1 MRRFFAKKI
10 KRETRENGYLLVLV
24 MVISFALM
32 TIATA
37 LMSVSSTKYAKT
49 DSDGDTSKAVYV
61 AEAGISDTVNR
72 INLNN
77 TFAGYSTP
85 QTFYSS
91 AQRGKA
97 EYTTT
102 AVAGASNTITVTSV
116 GSYFSKPSSTTPTVT
131 RTVKVVLTRTQTPI
145 TENVLAGSA
154 GLTVSGAYTP
164 YYGQPVAMQKGSV
177 YSRGKIRLNGELAS
191 LGSATDSAR
200 VTAANIGCGTTANFP
215 QQCATN
221 DPPLTFGG
229 TGFYSGAGSIYG
241 SVCAANQPA
250 SPYIHTGPTGTG
262 LDSTC
267 SPSDYGLLPF
277 DKAAFTATK
286 TVGTGVAP
294 SSVSCSF
301 TDSTADWA
309 DNVKVNGAVTLS
321 PALFG
326 GCQVT
331 IRGDVYI
338 KGNLTINS
346 GTVITVDASLLG
358 RKPIIGVNGVITVE
372 KGVSILAND
381 SGSHATF
388 LSFNSTDTTCTTS
401 DTCSAISSTHLYNS
415 SQTLTGVPDW
425 AQAWGRAIVLRGFG
439 GNQPNFSGAA
449 FYSLFGSTLYTMD
462 GAVSINGI
470 GGQHVAVSPGTS
482 YLSLGGTLS
491 IVGISPFSHIFQRNK
506 YVIGDYIQQF

>member
-1 MRRFFAKKI
+1 MRESFVRVRLK
-10 KRETRENGYLLVLV
+10 NNSGYLLILV

-49 DSDGDTSKAVYV
+49 DSDGDTAKAVYA

-72 INLNN
+72 INLSN
-77 TFAGYSTP
+77 TFTGYSAP

-91 AQRGKA
+91 TQRGKA

-102 AVAGASNTITVTSV
+102 VVAGASNTMTVTSV
-116 GSYFSKPSSTTPTVT
+116 GSYFSKPSATIAAAT
-131 RTVKVVLTRTQTPI
+131 RTVKVILTRTQTPI

-154 GLTVSGAYTP
+154 GLTMSGSYNP
-164 YYGQPVAMQKGSV
+164 YFGQPAAMQKSSV
-177 YSRGKIRLNGELAS
+177 YSRGKIRLNGNLTS
-191 LGSATDSAR
+191 LGSASDSAR

-229 TGFYSGAGSIYG
+229 TIYAPGTGTIYG

-250 SPYIHTGPTGTG
+250 SANILPGPTGTG

-267 SPSDYGLLPF
+267 TAPDYGSLSF
-277 DKAAFTATK
+277 DKSAFTATK
-286 TVGTGVAP
+286 TAGAGVAP

-301 TDSTADWA
+301 FDNTADWP

-321 PALFG
+321 NTLLG

-338 KGNLTINS
+338 KGNLTINT
-346 GTVITVDASLLG
+346 GTVITVDSGLLG
-358 RKPIIGVNGVITVE
+358 RKPIIGVNGTINIE
-372 KGVSILAND
+372 DGVSILANA

-388 LSFNSTDTTCTTS
+388 LSFYSTDTTCTTS
-401 DTCSAISSTHLYNS
+401 DTCSAVSSTHLYNS
-415 SQTLTGVPDW
+415 SQALIALPDW
-425 AQAWGRAIVLRGFG
+425 AQAWGRAIAISDFVVSNPVNL
-439 GNQPNFSGAA
+439 SGAA
-449 FYSLFGSTLYTMD
+449 FYSLFGSTLYAMGTNIS
-462 GAVSINGI
+462 VYGI
-470 GGQHVAVSPGTS
+470 GGQHVAISPGS
-482 YLSLGGTLS
+482 SFLSSGGTLS
-491 IVGISPFSHIFQRNK
+491 VVGTSPFSHIFQRNK